1 MDLTGL
7 YQAAGLG
14 SFGSGKTMETA
25 ALSMGGNPVECLW
38 VGPLFNDFNCST
50 CTLGY
55 ESETIGG
62 ANGTAATTTC
72 IKPTFRPRKGWTG
85 RAQLSL
91 QDHTGTKLVPDAATN
106 TPVTLLTDQTYTI
119 PAPPLEPKER
129 SFVGYELPSS
139 KIYYELDFS
148 LGAEVDFGCGTPVF
162 GDGTHDASHVPK
174 TKENIAHPLSMY
186 SHQWSY
192 VCLQCPFAWSMGNV
206 VMTAISS
213 VGGSR
218 DQARHVC

>member
-7 YQAAGLG
+7 YRAAGLG
-14 SFGSGKTMETA
+14 SFGSGKTFEYPA
-25 ALSMGGNPVECLW
+25 IALGGNPVECLW

-50 CTLGY
+50 CILGY
-55 ESETIGG
+55 ESKTTGG

-72 IKPTFRPRKGWTG
+72 IKPTFRPRKGWMG

-91 QDHTGTKLVPDAATN
+91 QDHAGTKLVPDAATN
-106 TPVTLLTDQTYTI
+106 TPVTLLADQTYTI

-148 LGAEVDFGCGTPVF
+148 LGAEVDFGCGTTVF
-162 GDGTHDASHVPK
+162 GDGALDVAQVPK
-174 TKENIAHPLSMY
+174 TKENVAHPLSMY
-186 SHQWSY
+186 SLQWAY
-192 VCLQCPFAWSMGNV
+192 VCLQLCMVNGDHSDGCHQHCRWSAGL
-206 VMTAISS
+206 SS
-213 VGGSR
+213 V
-218 DQARHVC
+218 VC

>member
-1 MDLTGL
+1 MDRTGL
-7 YQAAGLG
+7 YRSAGLG
-14 SFGSGKTMETA
+14 SFGSGKTFDFP
-25 ALSMGGNPVECLW
+25 ALSLGGNPVECLW
-38 VGPLFNDFNCST
+38 VGPLFNDFDCST

-72 IKPTFRPRKGWTG
+72 IKPTFQPRKGWTG

-91 QDHTGTKLVPDAATN
+91 QDHTGTKLVPDAATS
-106 TPVTLLTDQTYTI
+106 TPVTLLADQTYTI

-148 LGAEVDFGCGTPVF
+148 RGAEVDFGCGTTVF
-162 GDGTHDASHVPK
+162 GDGTHDVAQVPK
-174 TKENIAHPLSMY
+174 TKENVAHPLSMY
-186 SHQWSY
+186 NHQWSY
-192 VCLQCPFAWSMGNV
+192 VCLKCPFAWSMGNV
-206 VMTAISS
+206 VMTAIST
-213 VGGSR
+213 VGGAR
-218 DQARHVC
+218 D